1 MPEYADIYSLFRRRN
16 RTTID
21 WFLDRFMPA
30 REEAVDEYWIPP
42 GASIPTTVFR
52 SASELLDY
60 CCERPEQ
67 EHGIYWRSIGGVR
80 PEHGMVFFH
89 TDGSMVLGLSTDSA
103 DHDLVDRLCEEL
115 GSMED
120 AVASYITHEDLPP
133 STASEFIALIGAL
146 PVVQA
151 GVDLTEVRAGRA
163 RRLGT
168 LPICP

>member
-1 MPEYADIYSLFRRRN
+1 MPEYADIYSLFRRRD

-21 WFLDRFMPA
+21 SFLHRFMPT
-30 REEAVDEYWIPP
+30 REEATDEYGIPP
-42 GASIPTTVFR
+42 LASTPAVAFH

-67 EHGIYWRSIGGVR
+67 EHGVYWRSIGGVR

-103 DHDLVDRLCEEL
+103 DQDLVDRLCGEL
-115 GSMED
+115 GSMGD

-133 STASEFIALIGAL
+133 STATEFIALVRTL
-146 PVVQA
+146 PVVQEGA
-151 GVDLTEVRAGRA
+151 DQTDIRAGRA

-168 LPICP
+168 LPIRL

>member
-1 MPEYADIYSLFRRRN
+1 MPEYADIYSLFRRRD
-16 RTTID
+16 RATID
-21 WFLDRFMPA
+21 SFLYQFLPA
-30 REEAVDEYWIPP
+30 REEVADEYWIPP
-42 GASIPTTVFR
+42 YASTPSVVFH

-67 EHGIYWRSIGGVR
+67 EHGIYWRSIGGAP

-103 DHDLVDRLCEEL
+103 DQDLVDRLCGEL
-115 GSMED
+115 GSMGH

-133 STASEFIALIGAL
+133 STAVEFIALVQTL
-146 PVVQA
+146 PAVQA
-151 GVDLTEVRAGRA
+151 GVDQTDMRAGRA

-168 LPICP
+168 LPGRL